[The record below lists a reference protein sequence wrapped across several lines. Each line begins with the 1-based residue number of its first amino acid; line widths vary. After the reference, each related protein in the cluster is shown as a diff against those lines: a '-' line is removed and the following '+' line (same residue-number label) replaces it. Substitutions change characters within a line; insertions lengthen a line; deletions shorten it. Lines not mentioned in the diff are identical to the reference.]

1 MDASFEYN
9 GSTWSAGGTMG
20 TGRYTQD
27 GDGIQT
33 AAFICGGQLNP
44 PITPTNAT
52 EEYDGTSW
60 TAGGNLNQARN
71 RIRAAGTQTA
81 GLALG
86 GSGYPLSVGPIGASS
101 EEYDGSSWT
110 AGNTINTPRYSAGAG
125 GSQTSALL
133 FGGTASPAFSSA
145 TEKYDGTSYS
155 TSPAT
160 LANGRNNLGGD
171 GGSDAYLAVGGS

>member
-1 MDASFEYN
+1 M
-9 GSTWSAGGTMG
+9 
-20 TGRYTQD
+20 
-27 GDGIQT
+27 
-33 AAFICGGQLNP
+33 
-44 PITPTNAT
+44 
-52 EEYDGTSW
+52 
-60 TAGGNLNQARN
+60 
-71 RIRAAGTQTA
+71 
-81 GLALG
+81 ALG

-171 GGSDAYLAVGGS
+171 GGSDAYLAVGGNVTGPAKTAVTEEYNSSTTTFTAGAWAAGANQNLNTYGRGGS